1 MSDQKISPAAASAG
15 RGMTRAQTTGLEA
28 KAEIR
33 KWMDLY
39 NAKRPHSAL
48 GGQPPAVAYWRRNET
63 TKRDQQ
69 MLKVA

>member
-1 MSDQKISPAAASAG
+1 
-15 RGMTRAQTTGLEA
+15 MTRAQTTGLEA

-33 KWMDLY
+33 KWMDFY
-39 NAKRPHSAL
+39 NAKRPHSDL